1 MTTQSNAFT
10 VTLTDGREILFSYGV
25 PVAAFIPRDYVTNT
39 GMIST
44 TSGYIKMERRYSRT
58 TSKHVNAYCA
68 FATEVDDMTFQRL
81 ISPIAPKGR

>member
-39 GMIST
+39 T
-44 TSGYIKMERRYSRT
+44 QAVSGYIKTERRYSRT